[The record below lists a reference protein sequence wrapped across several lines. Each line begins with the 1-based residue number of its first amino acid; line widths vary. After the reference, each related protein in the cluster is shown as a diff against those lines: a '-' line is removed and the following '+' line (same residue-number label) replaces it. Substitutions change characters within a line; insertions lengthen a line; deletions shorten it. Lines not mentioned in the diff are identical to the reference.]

1 MNREMVDLDHFYL
14 FGDVYETLE
23 TCDRLSTLLGRLR
36 RQNLLS
42 EDDLAR
48 TRRGL
53 EAIRE
58 RVQDH
63 LNAAS
68 LIPRGQRL

>member
-1 MNREMVDLDHFYL
+1 MNREIADPDHFYL

-42 EDDLAR
+42 ERDLAG

-68 LIPRGQRL
+68 LTPRGPRL